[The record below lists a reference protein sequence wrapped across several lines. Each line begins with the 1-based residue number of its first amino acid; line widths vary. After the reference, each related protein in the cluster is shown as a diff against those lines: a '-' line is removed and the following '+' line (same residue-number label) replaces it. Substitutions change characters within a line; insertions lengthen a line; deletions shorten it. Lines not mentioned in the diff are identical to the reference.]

1 MTETL
6 FCTLVGC
13 VAAQRVVEVMRS
25 RRNERYII
33 SQGGEEHFRAHYKA
47 MVAVHTLWLLSM
59 VAEVL
64 LLRRPF
70 VGWLAVPALAVFG
83 VGQWLR
89 LLARRALDW
98 RWTVRI
104 FTLQHMPP
112 VTRGI
117 YRHVRH
123 PNYLG
128 VVLEI
133 AALPLVH
140 GAYLTAA
147 VFSVMNSILLLV
159 RIRRE
164 ENALRRTVG
173 YSDAVGTLPRFF
185 PRLTRTPFP

>member
-6 FCTLVGC
+6 FCTLVGIIA
-13 VAAQRVVEVMRS
+13 VQRVLEIAQS
-25 RRNERYII
+25 RRNERRII
-33 SQGGEEHFRAHYKA
+33 SRGGREHFRAHYKA
-47 MVAVHTLWLLSM
+47 MVAVHTLWLLGM

-89 LLARRALDW
+89 LRARRALGW

-104 FTLQHMPP
+104 FTLPRMPP
-112 VTRGI
+112 VSSGI

-128 VVLEI
+128 VALEI

-140 GAYLTAA
+140 SAYLTAA
-147 VFSVMNSILLLV
+147 AFSVLNAILLFV

-164 ENALRRTVG
+164 ESALRRTAG
-173 YSDAVGTLPRFF
+173 YSDAMGELPRFF
-185 PRLTRTPFP
+185 PRLTRTPSP